1 MKRWGEGA
9 SMIRKEWKPR
19 NGDGKE
25 TLDTMRYRDE
35 DDKMDEDEDDEG
47 EDDDDEESEEEVAR
61 EDGGDEDDLEAT
73 PRMLPRTTGIHSPQS
88 SISSSQS
95 QRQKHSKNL
104 RDDTGVAGL
113 TDTLNSL
120 SLVPNSVRFGRGGN
134 AGGFIP
140 NVHGG
145 RGRGRGRGRGGLIVN
160 PTGLGPVMPHQ
171 PHAMDVDGAHT
182 GPNTRKGGRGRKI
195 GIEIETPQDGPQ
207 TGSDPARGRGGGR
220 GRARARGRG
229 RGGRGS

>member
-25 TLDTMRYRDE
+25 KLDTMRYRDE
-35 DDKMDEDEDDEG
+35 DDKMDEDEDEDDEG
-47 EDDDDEESEEEVAR
+47 EDDEEEESEEGAGEE
-61 EDGGDEDDLEAT
+61 EDEADLEAT

-95 QRQKHSKNL
+95 QRPKNS
-104 RDDTGVAGL
+104 RNPKEDSGVAGL

-145 RGRGRGRGRGGLIVN
+145 RGRGRGRGRGGLVAN
-160 PTGLGPVMPHQ
+160 PTGLGPVIPQQ
-171 PHAMDVDGAHT
+171 PHAMDVDTTHI
-182 GPNTRKGGRGRKI
+182 GPNSRKGGRGKKV
-195 GIEIETPQDGPQ
+195 GIEVDTPQDGPQ

-220 GRARARGRG
+220 GRSRARGRG

>member
-1 MKRWGEGA
+1 
-9 SMIRKEWKPR
+9 MIRKEWKPR

-25 TLDTMRYRDE
+25 RLDTMRYRDE
-35 DDKMDEDEDDEG
+35 DDKMDEDEEDKG
-47 EDDDDEESEEEVAR
+47 EDDDDEESEEEVAGEGE
-61 EDGGDEDDLEAT
+61 EDEADLEAT

-95 QRQKHSKNL
+95 QRQKHS
-104 RDDTGVAGL
+104 RDPKEDPGVAGL

-140 NVHGG
+140 NVYGG
-145 RGRGRGRGRGGLIVN
+145 RGRGRGRGRGGLVAN
-160 PTGLGPVMPHQ
+160 PTGLGPVIPQQ
-171 PHAMDVDGAHT
+171 PYAMDVDGTHT
-182 GPNTRKGGRGRKI
+182 GPNTKKGGRGRKVV
-195 GIEIETPQDGPQ
+195 IEVDTPQDGPQ
-207 TGSDPARGRGGGR
+207 TGSDPARRRGGGR

>member
-1 MKRWGEGA
+1 
-9 SMIRKEWKPR
+9 MIRKEWKPR

-25 TLDTMRYRDE
+25 TLDTMHYRDE
-35 DDKMDEDEDDEG
+35 DDKMDEDDD
-47 EDDDDEESEEEVAR
+47 DDDDDGDDEESEKCEEIASEGVEEA
-61 EDGGDEDDLEAT
+61 DLEAT

-95 QRQKHSKNL
+95 LRQKHSKDL
-104 RDDTGVAGL
+104 REDPGVAGL

-140 NVHGG
+140 NAHGG
-145 RGRGRGRGRGGLIVN
+145 RGRGRGRGRGGLIAN
-160 PTGLGPVMPHQ
+160 STGLGPATPHQ
-171 PHAMDVDGAHT
+171 PYTMDMDGAHT
-182 GPNTRKGGRGRKI
+182 GPNTRKGGRGKKV

-220 GRARARGRG
+220 SRARARARGRG
-229 RGGRGS
+229 GRGSSGP

>member
-1 MKRWGEGA
+1 
-9 SMIRKEWKPR
+9 MIRKEWKPR

-25 TLDTMRYRDE
+25 KLDTMRYRDE

-47 EDDDDEESEEEVAR
+47 EDDEDEESEEVAR
-61 EDGGDEDDLEAT
+61 EDGKDEDDLEAT

-95 QRQKHSKNL
+95 PRQKHSKNL
-104 RDDTGVAGL
+104 REDPGVAGL

-134 AGGFIP
+134 SGGFIP
-140 NVHGG
+140 NAHGG
-145 RGRGRGRGRGGLIVN
+145 RGRGRGRGRGGLITN

-182 GPNTRKGGRGRKI
+182 GANTKKGGRGKRV
-195 GIEIETPQDGPQ
+195 GIETDTPQDGPQ

-220 GRARARGRG
+220 GRPRARGRG